1 MKLLLVCTSGGHF
14 STMKSLEP
22 FWSRHEKVW
31 VSDLKADTEV
41 LIGTEKVHW
50 FSHRAPRDL
59 LGLIANIPKTYKILR
74 IEQPDL
80 VLSTGASIAVSFAF
94 IAKLLGIR
102 FAYVESISRSK
113 ELSLSG
119 RMVYP
124 VCDEFYVQ
132 WSSLCKKYPK
142 ATFKG
147 YAS

>member
-1 MKLLLVCTSGGHF
+1 MKVLLVCTSGGHF
-14 STMKSLEP
+14 STMRSLEP
-22 FWSRHEKVW
+22 FWSRHERVW
-31 VSDLKADTEV
+31 VSDLKPDTEV
-41 LIGTEKVHW
+41 LSSTEKVHW

-59 LGLIANIPKTYKILR
+59 LGLIFNIPKTYKIVRLER
-74 IEQPDL
+74 PDL

-94 IAKLLGIR
+94 IAKLLGIK

-124 VCDEFYVQ
+124 ICDEFYVQ
-132 WSSLCKKYPK
+132 WSSLCEKYPK